1 MGMEHSTIAEPRAA
15 AKAGM
20 DARRKWGIIVVA
32 DSVVT
37 LFFLGVLCF
46 AGYYKF
52 AGPPMPEV
60 KEPKAPKGSKFATPG
75 AKPGPAVPE
84 PGQEPKGGEPPE
96 HAKAE
101 PAKAEPAKAEAPKTA
116 EAPKKEPPKDEK
128 ALPKDKP
135 VGSPGV
141 HAASLPR
148 RGAEPLPAHA
158 AAKTEKGP
166 PATAPSGAK
175 PRAVAT
181 EFTHKAASAKDV
193 YLKGAFLV
201 RTRGRLSM
209 IKDSQGVWH
218 VSVSLL
224 PGSYKYAFVVDGKA
238 TDPLTQNVD

>member
-1 MGMEHSTIAEPRAA
+1 MTEPRAA
-15 AKAGM
+15 AKAGV
-20 DARRKWGIIVVA
+20 DARKKWGVLVVA
-32 DSVVT
+32 DSVLT

-52 AGPPMPEV
+52 AGTPMPEV
-60 KEPKAPKGSKFATPG
+60 REPKAPKGSKFATPG
-75 AKPGPAVPE
+75 AKPGPPVAE
-84 PGQEPKGGEPPE
+84 PGQEQPQGGQASE

-116 EAPKKEPPKDEK
+116 EAPKKEPPKEEK
-128 ALPKDKP
+128 AAPKDKP
-135 VGSPGV
+135 VGSPAV

-148 RGAEPLPAHA
+148 RSAEPIPTHA
-158 AAKTEKGP
+158 AAKSEKAA
-166 PATAPSGAK
+166 PAPAQTGAK
-175 PRAVAT
+175 PRAVAV

-201 RTRGRLSM
+201 RTRGRLGM

-224 PGSYKYAFVVDGKA
+224 PGSYKYSFVVDGKS
-238 TDPLTQNVD
+238 TDPQTQNVE